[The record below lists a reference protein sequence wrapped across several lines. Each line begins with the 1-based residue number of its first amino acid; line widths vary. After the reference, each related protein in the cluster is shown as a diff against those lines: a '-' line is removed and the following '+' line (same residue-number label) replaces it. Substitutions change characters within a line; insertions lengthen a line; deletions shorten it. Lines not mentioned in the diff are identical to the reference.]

1 MILPM
6 KEMVTEKISIF
17 NVGFNL
23 FLNSYYVVSSVN
35 MNNFL
40 EKKLALNQKP
50 TFVIFICRNRVAT

>member
-40 EKKLALNQKP
+40 EKNQL
-50 TFVIFICRNRVAT
+50 